1 MNSWWSKLILETISK
16 NMKDKKVIGGN
27 HHGFRNGKSCL
38 TNVIAFCNYMI
49 SLVGDGRT
57 LDGVYLDFRKAF
69 DTVSHNI
76 SIYYVAK

>member
-1 MNSWWSKLILETISK
+1 
-16 NMKDKKVIGGN
+16 MKDKKVVGGN
-27 HHGFRNGKSCL
+27 HHGFTNGKSCL
-38 TNVIAFCNYMI
+38 TNVIAFCNDMI

-76 SIYYVAK
+76 SIYYLTK